1 MTIRHMEIFL
11 SNQTIGFIG
20 LGRMGFPMMANQL
33 KSGRAVH
40 VFDTSADVLDAARQL
55 GAIVQQNVQAV
66 ADQTETVLLSL
77 PTPAIVEDV
86 LSQLVSGGRV
96 SRVVDLSTIGI
107 RAARQAHAL
116 VSRHNIDWI
125 EAPVSGGVTG
135 ATAGTL
141 TLMVSCPEHCRQEIE
156 PVLGV
161 LGKILY
167 AGENPGLAQAAKLAN
182 NMLSAAALVASS
194 EAISMAVKAGVEPT
208 TLLGII
214 NASSGRNTATTHK
227 IPNEVLSRRFQV
239 GFANKL
245 SHKDVTLGIEE
256 AASMGIPMPVSVA
269 IREML
274 AITTATFGESA
285 DISDVARV
293 MEQWADITIQDRAV

>member
-1 MTIRHMEIFL
+1 MD
-11 SNQTIGFIG
+11 NQTIGFIG
-20 LGRMGFPMMANQL
+20 LGHMGLPMLGNLLQ
-33 KSGRAVH
+33 SGRAVH
-40 VFDTSADVLDAARQL
+40 VFDTSPQALAAAKSL
-55 GAIVQQNVQAV
+55 GAIIEPGVQQV
-66 ADQTETVLLSL
+66 ADKAETVLLSL
-77 PTPAIVEDV
+77 PTPAIVESV
-86 LSQLVSGGRV
+86 LSLLVQGQGVR
-96 SRVVDLSTIGI
+96 RVVDLSTIGI
-107 RAARQAHAL
+107 LAARRAHDT
-116 VSRHNIDWI
+116 VSQHDIAWI

-141 TLMVSCPEHCRQEIE
+141 TLMVSCAMTERQDIE
-156 PVLGV
+156 ALLQV
-161 LGKILY
+161 LGKVLY
-167 AGENPGLAQAAKLAN
+167 AGEAPGLAQAAKLAN

-194 EAISMAVKAGVEPT
+194 EAICMAVKAGVEPT

-245 SHKDVTLGIEE
+245 SHKDVTLCIEE
-256 AASMGIPMPVSVA
+256 GASMGIPMPVSVA

-274 AITTATFGESA
+274 AITAATFGDKA

-293 MEQWADITIQDRAV
+293 MEQWADITIQDKAIQ

>member
-1 MTIRHMEIFL
+1 M
-11 SNQTIGFIG
+11 SSQTIGFIG
-20 LGRMGFPMMANQL
+20 LGRMGFPMMVNQL
-33 KSGRAVH
+33 KSGRDVH
-40 VFDTSADVLDAARQL
+40 VFDTSADVLDAAKAL
-55 GAIVQQNVQAV
+55 GATAHPNVQAV
-66 ADQTETVLLSL
+66 ADQVETVLLSL

-86 LSQLVSGGRV
+86 LSQLVKGKQV
-96 SRVVDLSTIGI
+96 CRVVDLSTIGI

-116 VSRHNIDWI
+116 VSQHDIDWV

-156 PVLGV
+156 PILSV

-167 AGENPGLAQAAKLAN
+167 AGEKPGLAQAAKLAN

-245 SHKDVTLGIEE
+245 SHKDVTLCIEE

-274 AITTATFGESA
+274 AITTATFGDNA

-293 MEQWADITIQDRAV
+293 MEQWAAITIEDRAVQNQ